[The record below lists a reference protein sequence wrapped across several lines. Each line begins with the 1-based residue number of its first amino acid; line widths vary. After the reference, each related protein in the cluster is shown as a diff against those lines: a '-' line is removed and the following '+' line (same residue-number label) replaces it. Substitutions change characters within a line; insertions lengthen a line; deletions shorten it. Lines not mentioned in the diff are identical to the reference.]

1 MDFTLTHAAVY
12 WAPGTPD
19 GYGQMAYAAPV
30 PVSCRWEDKAVMFVN
45 PATGKQEIS
54 SSRVFMDVP
63 AALDGY
69 LYLGVSS
76 ATDPKTVSGAKRIA
90 AVKRISD
97 LEDTT
102 ALYTVY
108 L

>member
-1 MDFTLTHAAVY
+1 MDFVLTHEATY

-19 GYGQMAYAAPV
+19 GFGQSSYATPV
-30 PVSCRWEDKAVMFVN
+30 PVSCRWEDKAVMFVS

-54 SSRVFMDVP
+54 SSRVFMDASV
-63 AALDGY
+63 ALDGF
-69 LYLGVSS
+69 LYLGTSA
-76 ATDPKTVSGAKRIA
+76 ATDPKTVTGAKRIA

-97 LEDTT
+97 LSDSST
-102 ALYTVY
+102 LYTVY

>member
-1 MDFTLTHAAVY
+1 MDFVLTHNATY

-19 GYGQMAYAAPV
+19 GFGQGSFAAPV
-30 PVSCRWEDKAVMFVN
+30 PVACRWEDKSIMFVS

-54 SSRVFMDVP
+54 TSRVFLDRSV
-63 AALDGY
+63 ALDGM
-69 LYLGVSS
+69 LLLGTSV
-76 ATDPKTVSGAKRIA
+76 ATDPKTVTGAQRIA

-97 LEDTT
+97 LTDSST
-102 ALYTVY
+102 LYTVY

>member
-1 MDFTLTHAAVY
+1 MDFVLTHTATY

-19 GYGQMAYAAPV
+19 GFGQGSFAAPV
-30 PVSCRWEDKAVMFVN
+30 QVACRWEDKAVMFVS

-54 SSRVFMDVP
+54 SSRIFMDTGVI
-63 AALDGY
+63 LDGY
-69 LYLGVSS
+69 LFLGKSTS
-76 ATDPKTVSGAKRIA
+76 TTPKNLAGAKRIA

-97 LEDTT
+97 LTDTST
-102 ALYTVY
+102 LYTVY